1 MGAGYGEDP
10 MMAQCFKQMAKLQ
23 SVSASKP
30 LPKKIEEA
38 KKQKD
43 LTSVSGAHGQ
53 TLDEFDA
60 QLGCV
65 LAGQGEVHHRAVARF
80 AMLGVFWL
88 ELYIDKYV
96 GRGLPPVWDQK
107 MIYDAQKA
115 HGRLLRGGGGRRRP
129 EARSGRRR

>member
-1 MGAGYGEDP
+1 MMVGRKCTPVECAGAGYGEDP

-43 LTSVSGAHGQ
+43 LTSMRRYMDKLSTSLMCNSDAFSLGKASYITKLWQ
-53 TLDEFDA
+53 DLDQMDRE
-60 QLGCV
+60 
-65 LAGQGEVHHRAVARF
+65 RPT
-80 AMLGVFWL
+80 LGVFWL

-96 GRGLPPVWDQK
+96 GRGLPQ
-107 MIYDAQKA
+107 
-115 HGRLLRGGGGRRRP
+115 GRFGQVLGY
-129 EARSGRRR
+129 